1 MRNFLDAVPKSLQE
15 ELYGKVRAILDAPDV
30 KTARLLMEQVVDNYS
45 DKARKAVDILES
57 GFDDITAVLELPERH
72 RKRLRTTGGQ
82 ERLNEEIRRR
92 DRVIRIYPNR
102 DSALRLLGALL
113 MEIDE
118 KWQSGHRYFDM
129 EDDYVW
135 REERRKKEVA
145 ESQQSV
151 RKVG

>member
-1 MRNFLDAVPKSLQE
+1 MVIHCVSTRKVAAMTE
-15 ELYGKVRAILDAPDV
+15 ELCGEEFSKSTVSELCNRLDP
-30 KTARLLMEQVVDNYS
+30 VV
-45 DKARKAVDILES
+45 
-57 GFDDITAVLELPERH
+57 GFFDTKAVLELPERY
-72 RKRLRTTGGQ
+72 RKRPRTTGGQ

-102 DSALRLLGALL
+102 DLSVRLLGALL

-118 KWQSGHRYFDM
+118 KRQCGHRYFDM

-151 RKVG
+151 RKIS